1 MALYYIGKSE
11 RKIMENEVLGGS
23 ETIYGTNEGNN
34 FARLSLLAE
43 ERELSKKDEDKFMKD
58 IRFAMEE
65 RKLFD
70 REAKFVFDDEEFM
83 KKVFSFSEPEM
94 IISEEDARVVEDLNS
109 LLATIKNAK

>member
-1 MALYYIGKSE
+1 MALYYIGRSE

-43 ERELSKKDEDKFMKD
+43 EKELSEKDEKKFLKD
-58 IRFAMEE
+58 IRYAMEE

-70 REAKFVFDDEEFM
+70 SEAKFVFDDEEFM
-83 KKVFSFSEPEM
+83 KNVFSYSEPEM
-94 IISEEDARVVEDLNS
+94 VINKEDARFVEDLSS